1 MKMNTLIGFERIEK
15 DKKMLRTLKIIEMRN
30 LFIQ

>member
-1 MKMNTLIGFERIEK
+1 MKMNTLIDFEGIEK